1 MKKLSLESVGK
12 FAEKACEIISYGVF
26 MVASYKVIEYAA
38 TDYSS
43 TIVGYD
49 AAVEAI
55 MKSDMYSHQKR
66 DALSVLKRDGDSSFY
81 KAVIHIAKDSSM
93 YSHDKVDMIKKLC
106 EKIV

>member
-1 MKKLSLESVGK
+1 MKKISLKTIGN
-12 FAEKACEIISYGVF
+12 FTEKACEIISYGVF
-26 MVASYKVIEYAA
+26 MVASYKMIEYAA
-38 TDYSS
+38 TDYGS

-66 DALSVLKRDGDSSFY
+66 DALSVLKRHGDSSFY
-81 KAVIHIAKDSSM
+81 KAVIHIVKDSNM

-106 EKIV
+106 EK